1 MSQKFFITEEDKKHI
16 RKQYGLLT
24 EATEEPFI
32 IQLKTLFGDGLYK
45 NFSPE
50 TKKVLDAELQK
61 GALYIQN
68 NPQGIPYVKIRAGE
82 SQVTNYDNETKDKKE
97 VSPGFLSLERAKTM
111 KTYISNYLNG
121 LVKSG
126 FLKTTPIF
134 EPIETVIGQTAY
146 VKGVDNPKDKKYK
159 DERFVEV
166 YFEVKPAYQ
175 CIVGLTVEVRYV
187 KSAGGT
193 GSDGQPLKCRGG
205 HSCNSAKFE
214 VKLNGVV
221 IGIADLNNGSDPDI
235 AGNRTSGPLQI
246 TDTLAKSIIGDTSKN
261 IIISLKCISGANCH
275 SGTPEIEIKKGTTV
289 VYHQCA
295 PAMSRYGDT
304 NEMMILELDNCGNL
318 LKKSN
323 ADATNTPKTEKT
335 SWGSNTQ
342 LPVSDGVTYLY
353 PAPNFTSEDAIKF
366 HLSKGNIAYYG
377 VTGDKKNQVYKALKS
392 FTQFNKPVSPNTLVV
407 FVKTK

>member
-1 MSQKFFITEEDKKHI
+1 MSQKFFITEEEKKQI

-45 NFSPE
+45 NFTPE

-61 GALYIQN
+61 AALYIQN

-111 KTYISNYLNG
+111 KTYISNYLND
-121 LVKSG
+121 LVKTG

-134 EPIETVIGQTAY
+134 EPIETVIGSTAY
-146 VKGVDNPKDKKYK
+146 VKGTDNPKDKKYK

-193 GSDGQPLKCRGG
+193 GSDGKPLKCRGN
-205 HSCNSAKFE
+205 HSCDSAKFE
-214 VKLNGVV
+214 VKLNGVS

-246 TDTLAKSIIGDTSKN
+246 TDSLAKSIIGETSKN
-261 IIISLKCISGANCH
+261 IIISLKCISGERCH
-275 SGTPEIEIKKGTTV
+275 SSTPEIEIKKGTTV

-295 PAMSRYGDT
+295 PAMSQYGDQ

-323 ADATNTPKTEKT
+323 KDATNTPTTEKT
-335 SWGSNTQ
+335 SWSSNTQ
-342 LPVSDGVTYLY
+342 LPVSDGITYLY
-353 PAPNFTSEDAIKF
+353 PAPNFTSEDAVKH

-377 VTGDKKNQVYKALKS
+377 QTTDKKNTVYKSLKS
-392 FTQFNKPVSPNTLVV
+392 FTQVNKSVPPNTLVV